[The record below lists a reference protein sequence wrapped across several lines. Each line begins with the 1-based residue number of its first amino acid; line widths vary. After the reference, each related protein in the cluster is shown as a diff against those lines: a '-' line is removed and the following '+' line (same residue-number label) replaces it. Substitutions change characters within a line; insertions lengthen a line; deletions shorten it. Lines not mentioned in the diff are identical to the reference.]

1 MNCPACDELLR
12 AVQKYGVEVD
22 ICPDCKG
29 VWLDRGE
36 IDKIIEIASSGEP
49 VRSEAIEQDSMHRA
63 HSNSD
68 QNHEGHDDRREHRDY
83 ADKRTSQSRRRGSWI
98 SDIFESFG
106 GD

>member
-1 MNCPACDELLR
+1 MNCPVCDGRLR

-49 VRSEAIEQDSMHRA
+49 TRSSTSDLDQKRLVSESSNHRR
-63 HSNSD
+63 
-68 QNHEGHDDRREHRDY
+68 EEHDDEREHRDY
-83 ADKRTSQSRRRGSWI
+83 TDKRTSQPKRRGSWI
-98 SDIFESFG
+98 SDIFESFS